1 VKLFS
6 KVLIG
11 LSLMALPALCGT
23 FNISSANGAND
34 WYGIQWASQ
43 SGVISGIVPGSAYVS
58 TNGTTILASSPDINN
73 LTTTWTFNF
82 GSTVTL
88 IIADLFTD
96 GDQFQFF
103 LDGSLVGTPTSVPA
117 NDSTFCGNDP
127 VICGANLKFSS
138 GAFALAAGAHSITMG
153 NLLVNNQSP
162 SGLAAFRLDS
172 GGGVPVGGIP
182 EPTSL
187 GLMGLGLGGLLL
199 RWRAKRS

>member
-1 VKLFS
+1 VRLFS

-43 SGVISGIVPGSAYVS
+43 GGVISGIVPGTAYVS
-58 TNGTTILASSPDINN
+58 TNGTTILASSPDIFN
-73 LTTTWTFNF
+73 LTTNWTFNF

-88 IIADLFTD
+88 IIADMFTD
-96 GDQFQFF
+96 GDRFQFF
-103 LDGSLVGTPTSVPA
+103 LDGSLVGTPTSVPVS
-117 NDSTFCGNDP
+117 DSTFCGNDP
-127 VICGANLKFSS
+127 VVCMANVKFSS
-138 GAFALAAGAHSITMG
+138 GAFVLAAGAHSITMS
-153 NLLVNNQSP
+153 NLLVNNQFA

-172 GGGVPVGGIP
+172 GGVPTGGAP
-182 EPTSL
+182 EPTTL